1 MDAIEKEL
9 ESRKAEIQKE
19 MLSLFTTNMKITDW
33 DVPEADD
40 NKAAKI
46 LVQIMQESLDKIRQ
60 DVEAGEY
67 DFY

>member
-1 MDAIEKEL
+1 MDTIEKEL
-9 ESRKAEIQKE
+9 QSRKSEIQKG
-19 MLSLFTTNMKITDW
+19 MLDFFKTNMKITDW

-46 LVQIMQESLDKIRQ
+46 LVEMLQESLDQIKS

>member
-9 ESRKAEIQKE
+9 QGRKTEIRKGVE
-19 MLSLFTTNMKITDW
+19 VLFKANMKITDW

-46 LVQIMQESLDKIRQ
+46 LVNIFQEALDEIKADIT
-60 DVEAGEY
+60 AGKY
-67 DFY
+67 DYY